1 MFTKQREHHKLN
13 SQNLGGGGGWH
24 KEPLLGLDTPITMQS
39 ILSCE
44 DKDKVDRLYA
54 MKMDYLNPE
63 PWLICT
69 LIKYSQSRNQWEWQ
83 VKCAIQQSLNFSM
96 APSPKSCHTFRIGG
110 LEPFLDLSHLYSGT
124 RPLSMPCSV

>member
-1 MFTKQREHHKLN
+1 
-13 SQNLGGGGGWH
+13 
-24 KEPLLGLDTPITMQS
+24 MQS

-69 LIKYSQSRNQWEWQ
+69 LIKYSEQEPVGVAGQ
-83 VKCAIQQSLNFSM
+83 VCYSTVIEFLYG
-96 APSPKSCHTFRIGG
+96 KSCHTFRIGG